1 MKKNIIRIVKM
12 TAYYSLLGFFLQGF
26 IFNLIF
32 AFTPSEGQNLSQIKV
47 TVNLNKVSFESALQ
61 HIEKQSSLKFFYVK
75 DEIPVDEK
83 VTIDVTNE
91 SLYDVLKTLASQYNL
106 VFQRINSQIVIK
118 KGTSYEREDELVVQ
132 GNGAI
137 RGRITDS
144 RTGEGLIGANI
155 LIQGTS
161 LGTTTD
167 DRGNYRLE
175 KLDAG
180 TYTVVVQYL
189 GYLTR
194 TESVNVVENR
204 TVEINFQ
211 LEQSEIQMSEVVVT
225 TSTVIPT
232 PVKKLPN
239 TISVVTAR
247 DLERMNPT
255 NVAEVVRLA
264 VPGAFYSDE
273 GVGTTYGAFSVRGVS
288 SIQGVAST
296 LKVYVDGVEVSDP
309 AYVTYMD
316 PSSIQRV
323 EVVPGPQASTI
334 YGSRAI
340 SGVMQIFT
348 KQGVQGRTRLSGKV
362 GMKTMDG
369 KYVGNKTPLGQE
381 SSLNAMGGFSIFN
394 FNAGVNYKNEPQ
406 WIDLFEE
413 QALNLSGSGRF
424 NTGDFSGG
432 VSITYSKRNNVSGW
446 DPLTYKRDKELNRPL
461 TAPNRVT
468 ESTYGTYSLNLIYKA
483 AENWTHNLTAGYNAL
498 SRFSYDRS
506 PNATT
511 KLYSVSESTDQRY
524 SMAYNTSY
532 QFDINEMFNSAITA
546 GLDWTEYSLPFFSGN
561 VADRQ
566 NYEFVDSNPGKK
578 KNFGFF
584 AQTQTSYNDFLFL
597 TAGLRADK
605 RPSAAEEPYTWSPR
619 LGLSGVYE
627 MEDWMFKGRIAWGQ
641 SVIVPDERYI
651 AGAETATSVV
661 LPNLNLLS
669 QVQRG
674 YELGADVYYMN
685 LFTVSLTYFDQRPLD
700 LIEMVNL
707 GRDSQN
713 RVMYQYQNLSE
724 VKNQG
729 FEIKGIFNPLIWL
742 TFNVNYGKTT
752 STVLKLGPNYTGT
765 LKVGGEIVGRP
776 EYTISTNIEITP
788 VEGTTI
794 TLSAFRFGE
803 WIAADFYGYL
813 YDVYGGKY
821 NAAVK
826 PYPNGYY
833 ITYPSFTKINAG
845 VTQRISET
853 LSGYLQID
861 NLTNDDSFERINTA
875 VTQPRTV
882 TIGVMFNGLTL

>member
-1 MKKNIIRIVKM
+1 M
-12 TAYYSLLGFFLQGF
+12 TAYYSLIGLFLQGF
-26 IFNLIF
+26 LFNMLL
-32 AFTPSEGQNLSQIKV
+32 AFTPSEGQNLYQIKV
-47 TVNLNKVSFESALQ
+47 TANLNNVSFESALQ
-61 HIEKQSSLKFFYVK
+61 HLERESNLKFFYVK
-75 DEIPVDEK
+75 DEIPISEK
-83 VTIDVTNE
+83 VTIEVTNE
-91 SLYDVLKTLASQYNL
+91 SLYEVLKTLASQYNL
-106 VFQRINSQIVIK
+106 VFQRINGQIVIK
-118 KGTSYEREDELVVQ
+118 KGSNTEKEENLVVQ
-132 GNGAI
+132 GTGAI

-155 LIQGTS
+155 LIEGSS

-167 DRGNYRLE
+167 DKGNYRLE
-175 KLDAG
+175 KLDQG
-180 TYTVVVQYL
+180 TYTVVVKYL

-194 TESVNVVENR
+194 TETINVVENR
-204 TVEINFQ
+204 TVELNIQ

-232 PVKKLPN
+232 PVRKLPN

-247 DLERMNPT
+247 DLEKMNPT

-273 GVGTTYGAFSVRGVS
+273 GVGTSYGAFSVRGVS
-288 SIQGVAST
+288 SIQGAAST

-348 KQGVQGRTRLSGKV
+348 KQGIPGRTRLSGKL
-362 GMKTMDG
+362 GMKTIDG
-369 KYVGNKTPLGQE
+369 KYVGDKTPLGQE

-394 FNAGVNYKNEPQ
+394 FNVGVNYKNEPQ

-424 NTGDFSGG
+424 NAGDFSGG
-432 VSITYSKRNNVSGW
+432 LSINYSKRNYVSGW
-446 DPLTYKRDKELNRPL
+446 DPLTYKRDLELGRPL

-468 ESTYGTYSLNLIYKA
+468 ESAYQTYSLNLIYKA

-498 SRFSYDRS
+498 FRFSYDRS

-511 KLYSVSESTDQRY
+511 KLYSISESTDQRY
-524 SMAYNTSY
+524 SMSYNTSY
-532 QFDINEMFNSAITA
+532 QLNINEMFNSALTA

-566 NYEFVDSNPGKK
+566 NYNFVDSNPGKK

-584 AQTQTSYNDFLFL
+584 AQTLTSFNDFLFL
-597 TAGLRADK
+597 TVGLRADK
-605 RPSAAEEPYTWSPR
+605 RPSAAEESFTWSPR

-627 MEDWMFKGRIAWGQ
+627 MDDWMFKGRIAWGQ
-641 SVIVPDERYI
+641 SVIIPDERYV

-661 LPNLNLLS
+661 LPNLSLLS

-729 FEIKGIFNPLIWL
+729 FEIKGIFNPISWL

-752 STVLKLGPNYTGT
+752 SSVLKLGPNYTGT

-776 EYTISTNIEITP
+776 EYTFSTNIEITP

-794 TLSAFRFGE
+794 TFSAFRFGE

-826 PYPNGYY
+826 RYPDGYY

-845 VTQRISET
+845 VTQRITET
-853 LSGYLQID
+853 FSGYIQID
-861 NLTNDDSFERINTA
+861 NLTDDDSFERINTA

-882 TIGVMFNGLTL
+882 TIGIMFNGLTL